1 MSREVMSMDRGRP
14 FKCPYGCD
22 SANTVSKGVR
32 KTKTMGLRR
41 IRLCKN
47 CGRKFTPKNQK
58 PTQPMEEKAIQTGGE
73 PDEAAELS
81 GIAKPDETDQS
92 NQAVTEPTSDSKPL
106 LNALDQEWTS

>member
-1 MSREVMSMDRGRP
+1 MSRKVMFMARGRP

-58 PTQPMEEKAIQTGGE
+58 PAQPTQEIATETDVG
-73 PDEAAELS
+73 PDEAADS
-81 GIAKPDETDQS
+81 GGIAEPDETDQPD
-92 NQAVTEPTSDSKPL
+92 QAVTEPTNDSKPL
-106 LNALDQEWTS
+106 LNALDREWTS